1 MSDLAYFIFGA
12 AFGLGMKILIAIFD
26 ALEEI
31 VEQKRKAKNGQ
42 NGL

>member
-1 MSDLAYFIFGA
+1 MNDLAYFLFGA

-26 ALEEI
+26 ALEQMI
-31 VEQKRKAKNGQ
+31 EQKRKAKNGH